1 MYLWLPF
8 GSFGSFGSFATFALA
23 ALALAFRLVLR
34 AAALGSMIGGDA
46 TLASS
51 YLLISSSQVVQFSSG
66 SLQRE
71 ERQAEPGG
79 DGRQSAQR
87 RCSETCGVRTRWP
100 RSPGSRAT

>member
-66 SLQRE
+66 SLRRE
-71 ERQAEPGG
+71 VSAELVATV
-79 DGRQSAQR
+79 DGSAQAAVQQNVR
-87 RCSETCGVRTRWP
+87 RAHQVASLAG
-100 RSPGSRAT
+100 

>member
-66 SLQRE
+66 SLRRE
-71 ERQAEPGG
+71 ERQA
-79 DGRQSAQR
+79 GRR
-87 RCSETCGVRTRWP
+87 
-100 RSPGSRAT
+100 

>member
-8 GSFGSFGSFATFALA
+8 GSFGSFGSFATFAPLA

-66 SLQRE
+66 SLRRE
-71 ERQAEPGG
+71 VATV
-79 DGRQSAQR
+79 GRSAQAAVQQNVR
-87 RCSETCGVRTRWP
+87 RAHQVASLAG
-100 RSPGSRAT
+100 

>member
-1 MYLWLPF
+1 M
-8 GSFGSFGSFATFALA
+8 ALA

-66 SLQRE
+66 SL
-71 ERQAEPGG
+71 
-79 DGRQSAQR
+79 R
-87 RCSETCGVRTRWP
+87 RDVS
-100 RSPGSRAT
+100 

>member
-1 MYLWLPF
+1 LYLWLPF

-51 YLLISSSQVVQFSSG
+51 YLLISPSQVVQFSSG
-66 SLQRE
+66 SLRRE
-71 ERQAEPGG
+71 E
-79 DGRQSAQR
+79 
-87 RCSETCGVRTRWP
+87 
-100 RSPGSRAT
+100 

>member
-66 SLQRE
+66 SLRRE
-71 ERQAEPGG
+71 ERQAVATV
-79 DGRQSAQR
+79 DRSAQR

>member
-8 GSFGSFGSFATFALA
+8 GSFGSFGSFATFAPLA

-66 SLQRE
+66 SL
-71 ERQAEPGG
+71 
-79 DGRQSAQR
+79 R
-87 RCSETCGVRTRWP
+87 RDVS
-100 RSPGSRAT
+100 